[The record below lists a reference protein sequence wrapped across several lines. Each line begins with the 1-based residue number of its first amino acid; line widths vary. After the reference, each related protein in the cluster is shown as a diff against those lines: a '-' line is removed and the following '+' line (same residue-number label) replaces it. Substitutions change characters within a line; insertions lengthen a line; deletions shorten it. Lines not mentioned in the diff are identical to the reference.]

1 MKYEY
6 VSPDAIVISVNYDD
20 VISTSALEGDNEVPL
35 FPTNPNPDQDHDDD
49 FSGYH

>member
-6 VSPDAIVISVNYDD
+6 VSPDAIVVIESCND
-20 VISTSALEGDNEVPL
+20 VIRTSDMEGDNEYPL
-35 FPTNPNPDQDHDDD
+35 FPPQNPNPGQDDD